1 MPSGSPNHSKNHSY
15 QIIKLTIRSDQSQY
29 AHFISASLFLSFS
42 PSLFLV
48 EYLFK
53 CIHLLFGI
61 HISET
66 STTSGADF
74 HFVDWKQG
82 RLKEPLIE
90 DNNSRV

>member
-1 MPSGSPNHSKNHSY
+1 MPSASPNHSKNHSY

-29 AHFISASLFLSFS
+29 SHFISASLSPFLS

-66 STTSGADF
+66 STTSDADF
-74 HFVDWKQG
+74 HFADWKQG
-82 RLKEPLIE
+82 RFKEPLIE
-90 DNNSRV
+90 DKNKRV